1 MTHFAPLGLL
11 VHVWALTQ
19 GVALGYHLVG
29 LWPGI
34 ALPLCLWHGI
44 ALCGRHALW
53 AFGPE
58 SHCVPRAGNR
68 IVCRGP
74 GIGLCAAGTEL
85 HGFGFVFCP
94 KGASCECLGQRPR

>member
-34 ALPLCLWHGI
+34 ALC
-44 ALCGRHALW
+44 AAGR
-53 AFGPE
+53 E

-68 IVCRGP
+68 IVCGGP

-94 KGASCECLGQRPR
+94 KGASCESLGQRPR

>member
-34 ALPLCLWHGI
+34 ALC
-44 ALCGRHALW
+44 ATGR
-53 AFGPE
+53 E
-58 SHCVPRAGNR
+58 SHCVRRARNR
-68 IVCRGP
+68 IVCGGHGITWLWICVLPQRG
-74 GIGLCAAGTEL
+74 IM
-85 HGFGFVFCP
+85 
-94 KGASCECLGQRPR
+94 